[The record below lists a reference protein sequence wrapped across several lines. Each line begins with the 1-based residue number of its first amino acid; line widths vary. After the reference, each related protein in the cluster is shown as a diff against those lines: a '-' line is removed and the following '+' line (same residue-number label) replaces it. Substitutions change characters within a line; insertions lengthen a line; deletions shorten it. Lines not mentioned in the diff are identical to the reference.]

1 MSLLQR
7 AARLVALSFTLA
19 GVLGSSTIGHANEV
33 ERSLAPSGITALTAV
48 PQLPQPTPTV
58 LADTIVVPTDAPK
71 VRFASLADAVAAQ
84 GVGAGMDDEAVRCL
98 AGAIYFESKGESL
111 AGQLAVAEVVLNRT
125 ESGRFPTDVCG
136 VVKQRGQFSFV
147 RNGAIPA
154 ISEANASY
162 RRAIAVAKV
171 ALADAWDEQA
181 PDALYF
187 NGKSASHGGT
197 KRVAAIGGH
206 AFYR

>member
-7 AARLVALSFTLA
+7 AARLVALSLTLA

-33 ERSLAPSGITALTAV
+33 ERSLAPSGMTAPPAV

-58 LADTIVVPTDAPK
+58 LADTIAVPTDAPK
-71 VRFASLADAVAAQ
+71 VRFASLAAAVAAQ
-84 GVGAGMDDEAVRCL
+84 GIGMDDEAVRCL

-125 ESGRFPTDVCG
+125 ESGRFPPDVCG
-136 VVKQRGQFSFV
+136 VVTQRGQFSFV

-154 ISEANASY
+154 IDAGNAAY
-162 RRAIAVAKV
+162 RRAVAVAKV
-171 ALADAWDEQA
+171 ALADVWHEQV

-187 NGKSASHGGT
+187 NGTRAGHGGS
-197 KRVAAIGGH
+197 KRVAAIGNH

>member
-7 AARLVALSFTLA
+7 AARLVALSLTLA

-33 ERSLAPSGITALTAV
+33 ERSLAPSGITAPPAV

-58 LADTIVVPTDAPK
+58 LADTIAVPTDAPK
-71 VRFASLADAVAAQ
+71 VRFASLAAAVAAQ
-84 GVGAGMDDEAVRCL
+84 GIRCL

-125 ESGRFPTDVCG
+125 ESGRFPPDVCG
-136 VVKQRGQFSFV
+136 VVTQRGQFSFV
-147 RNGAIPA
+147 RNGTIPA
-154 ISEANASY
+154 VDAGNAAY
-162 RRAIAVAKV
+162 RRAVAVAKV
-171 ALADAWDEQA
+171 ALADVWHEQV

-187 NGKSASHGGT
+187 NGARAGHGGS
-197 KRVAAIGGH
+197 KRIAAIGNH